1 MLLIWPF
8 PIVKATFF
16 HSRNH
21 KLIWLNSFNYFGRVL
36 SVVLLYNNVYYYFY
50 YIMTQ
55 NGPVTAPG
63 SQGVFRGKGVGSK
76 WGQATY
82 FSELVLSCP
91 VAGVST
97 QYLFVGGCGKQIR
110 SER

>member
-1 MLLIWPF
+1 
-8 PIVKATFF
+8 
-16 HSRNH
+16 
-21 KLIWLNSFNYFGRVL
+21 
-36 SVVLLYNNVYYYFY
+36 
-50 YIMTQ
+50 MTQ

-91 VAGVST
+91 VAGTSA
-97 QYLFVGGCGKQIR
+97 QYLFVGGSLKPIHF
-110 SER
+110 EF